1 MTSANAFAVA
11 LLDLATSTITVKA
24 RTSVNNYGEPG
35 YAGAG
40 TTYSA
45 YVEKVTKSDRDETS
59 DEQVIE
65 YRAYVPSTTLSAAV
79 SDQVTTAD
87 GFVRRVIEV
96 DVRSDEYGQQVVV
109 LALGRPRRF

>member
-1 MTSANAFAVA
+1 MTASNAFATA
-11 LLDLATSTITVKA
+11 LLDLATSSITLKA
-24 RTSVNNYGEPG
+24 RTSVNNYGEPAYG
-35 YAGAG
+35 GVG
-40 TTYSA
+40 TSYSA

-59 DEQVIE
+59 DEKVIE

-87 GFVRRVIEV
+87 GLVRPVIEV
-96 DVRSDEYGQQVVV
+96 DVRSDEFGQQVVV